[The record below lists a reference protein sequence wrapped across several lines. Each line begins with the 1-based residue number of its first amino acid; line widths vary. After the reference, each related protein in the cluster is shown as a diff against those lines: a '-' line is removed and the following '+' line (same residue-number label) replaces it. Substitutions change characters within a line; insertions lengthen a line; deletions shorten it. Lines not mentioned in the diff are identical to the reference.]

1 MSVITYISLCL
12 PLCLFIYL
20 SVCISVYLRVCLYIY
35 LSVCIS
41 ICLFIY
47 LSQYLSVS
55 LHLSGNKLSSRLICV
70 YTSTEYSP
78 PPLCPLSTWSNSW
91 MTLSFLNFYEGLA
104 PPKRCR
110 WLTYLKVH
118 RTQGQN
124 TALWDFL
131 GHTNPRPPSPTHP
144 VPLTLCSRS
153 RGFLILLIAQ
163 DRATTRTNL
172 FPMSFNFYFR
182 LCKKCYET
190 ALFLFLAKFKIIRK
204 FCHNELCRGIPTPP
218 PLCGSL

>member
-1 MSVITYISLCL
+1 MCQSLHIFL
-12 PLCLFIYL
+12 YVYLYVYL
-20 SVCISVYLRVCLYIY
+20 STCLSVYLYIYVYVCIYIY
-35 LSVCIS
+35 LSVYLSVCLS
-41 ICLFIY
+41 ICLNIY
-47 LSQYLSVS
+47 LCHSISLVTSSLVGWSVCI
-55 LHLSGNKLSSRLICV
+55 LVQN
-70 YTSTEYSP
+70 
-78 PPLCPLSTWSNSW
+78 
-91 MTLSFLNFYEGLA
+91 
-104 PPKRCR
+104 
-110 WLTYLKVH
+110 KVH

-172 FPMSFNFYFR
+172 FLMSFNFYFR

-204 FCHNELCRGIPTPP
+204 FCHKELCRGIPTPP